1 MPMKNENYYIALA
14 QILLVDPASETPRI
28 HTKRKDISKRQLIRR
43 LELMVKDFGNLETDI
58 DLSPYEDTIAHLK
71 KIRNDH
77 EYNEL
82 IQEVVDSYD
91 PNFGAEIDEKKQLD
105 HTWSTQE
112 LEIGQSPHKEIKN
125 TDQEKN
131 RTRSF

>member
-1 MPMKNENYYIALA
+1 MPMKNENYYIALS

-43 LELMVKDFGNLETDI
+43 LELMVKEFEELEI
-58 DLSPYEDTIAHLK
+58 EINLSPYEDTIAHLK
-71 KIRNDH
+71 KIKNDH

-91 PNFGAEIDEKKQLD
+91 PNFGVEIDPEKQID
-105 HTWSTQE
+105 HTWSAQE
-112 LEIGQSPHKEIKN
+112 IRNDQSPN
-125 TDQEKN
+125 
-131 RTRSF
+131 

>member
-1 MPMKNENYYIALA
+1 MPAKNENYYIALS

-43 LELMVKDFGNLETDI
+43 LELMVKEFEELEIEI
-58 DLSPYEDTIAHLK
+58 DLSPYKDTINLLK

-77 EYNEL
+77 EYNDL

-91 PNFGAEIDEKKQLD
+91 PDFGVEIDPEKEID
-105 HTWSTQE
+105 HTWSAQK
-112 LEIGQSPHKEIKN
+112 IKNDQSPHQKIEN
-125 TDQEKN
+125 EDHEKGKI
-131 RTRSF
+131 RSF